1 MSMGNMTERRGH
13 RPRLGGKKSK
23 GTVRLSVKIPLEM
36 VKRIERKIG
45 REGNLS
51 DYLRQCVER
60 DL

>member
-36 VKRIERKIG
+36 VKRIEKEIG
-45 REGNLS
+45 KGKK
-51 DYLRQCVER
+51 
-60 DL
+60 